1 MNIQKIIEGTRYMC
15 MEVESGGNKQ
25 IYECLC
31 HSEGIYSDIFNK
43 EQETIEVCVFSNEWL
58 AKLVYQKGHKEAW
71 EMCVLSML
79 ETIIL
84 TGSGQMGPG
93 H

>member
-1 MNIQKIIEGTRYMC
+1 VNIQKIIEGTRYMC

-43 EQETIEVCVFSNEWL
+43 EQETIEVCVFSNE
-58 AKLVYQKGHKEAW
+58 
-71 EMCVLSML
+71 
-79 ETIIL
+79 
-84 TGSGQMGPG
+84 
-93 H
+93 